1 MVFLTSKINVN
12 HVFFVHVSTI
22 PVKSLIQ
29 KEMNI
34 LFEIMLTVKI
44 YIAVIIQK
52 LYFYFHCKQRHS

>member
-1 MVFLTSKINVN
+1 MFFLTSKINVN

-52 LYFYFHCKQRHS
+52 L

>member
-52 LYFYFHCKQRHS
+52 L